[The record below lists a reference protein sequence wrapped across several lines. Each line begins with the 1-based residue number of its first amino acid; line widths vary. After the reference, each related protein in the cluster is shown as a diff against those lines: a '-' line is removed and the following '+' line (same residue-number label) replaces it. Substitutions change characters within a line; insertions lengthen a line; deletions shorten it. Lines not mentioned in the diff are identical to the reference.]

1 MVTQCRWMMYMLEN
15 AYTLENSGK
24 ISSSRTRRPKT
35 VVLTDFY
42 ENSQTLGSCRAH
54 LRST

>member
-1 MVTQCRWMMYMLEN
+1 MVTQRQWMMYMIEH